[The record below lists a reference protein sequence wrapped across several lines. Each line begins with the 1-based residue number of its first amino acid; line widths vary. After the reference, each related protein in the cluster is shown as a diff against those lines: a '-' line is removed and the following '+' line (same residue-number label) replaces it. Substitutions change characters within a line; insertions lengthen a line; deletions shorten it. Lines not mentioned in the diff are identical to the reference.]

1 MFLIEL
7 TYKKDLKEVD
17 RFINEHS
24 DFLDR
29 KYSEGLLIFSGRKN
43 PREGGLIL
51 ANFATRD
58 MVDAMIAQDPFHRE
72 QIADYRVVEF
82 TPTKSLISLP
92 LRLDFE

>member
-17 RFINEHS
+17 RFIKEHS

-43 PREGGLIL
+43 PRDGGLML
-51 ANFATRD
+51 ANVASRD
-58 MVDAMIAQDPFHRE
+58 MVETMIAQDPFHRE

-82 TPTKSLISLP
+82 IPTKFDSRFGCFIK
-92 LRLDFE
+92 